1 MQLHVTFARVGL
13 LFYGFLHLVFILEKL
28 FADSHRCPR
37 YQVEV
42 SVAIADNESRMEE
55 KIFTKYRF
63 AILVMSKSVMIKGAR

>member
-13 LFYGFLHLVFILEKL
+13 LFYGFLHLVFILVK

-37 YQVEV
+37 YLVEV

-63 AILVMSKSVMIKGAR
+63 AILVMS